1 MSESGNQTSKS
12 NQSVSLSEAHDVQS
26 NLNVIQAPDVNCSTV
41 EANANSDDNI
51 EMTGS
56 QEPLTEIEVVTP
68 LGSKITMSV
77 PVSKVSDAENANMAL
92 KRAYQHLE
100 IVQININ
107 KERPYF
113 YKQGANFIKWVEA
126 VEEYILLYHFN
137 DIITRMVYKRMY
149 KTATEK
155 DFKLFSFNYSNL
167 NIMPDILPKQS
178 IIEFSSKF
186 AIIVEYIYIFTQCG
200 LYDALQYNNIFE
212 IRKELGEKIAKN
224 LKVDVLN
231 NESAYKSLKI
241 FYCYQYADSL
251 YYVDDVNKRVV
262 ELNDLLFGKTALE
275 HLSRCGL
282 GSYHV
287 GELLGSEIERFAKKF
302 SQMTPKEL
310 EICGTLIMSRVLI
323 NLLEDKYSGE
333 MCKVLRK
340 TLTKIMDDEKPLDK
354 DSLLDIGKRVQRLEA
369 EPVYNYHPG
378 TLIKETSSK
387 GLINESKS
395 QPHQYRLMRVPT
407 YRRAKRRGKKN

>member
-186 AIIVEYIYIFTQCG
+186 AIIVEYIYLLNVVCMMLFNIIIFT
-200 LYDALQYNNIFE
+200 
-212 IRKELGEKIAKN
+212 K
-224 LKVDVLN
+224 
-231 NESAYKSLKI
+231 
-241 FYCYQYADSL
+241 
-251 YYVDDVNKRVV
+251 
-262 ELNDLLFGKTALE
+262 FGK
-275 HLSRCGL
+275 
-282 GSYHV
+282 
-287 GELLGSEIERFAKKF
+287 
-302 SQMTPKEL
+302 
-310 EICGTLIMSRVLI
+310 
-323 NLLEDKYSGE
+323 N
-333 MCKVLRK
+333 
-340 TLTKIMDDEKPLDK
+340 
-354 DSLLDIGKRVQRLEA
+354 
-369 EPVYNYHPG
+369 
-378 TLIKETSSK
+378 
-387 GLINESKS
+387 
-395 QPHQYRLMRVPT
+395 
-407 YRRAKRRGKKN
+407 

>member
-1 MSESGNQTSKS
+1 MSESGNQTSTS

-186 AIIVEYIYIFTQCG
+186 AIIVEYIYI
-200 LYDALQYNNIFE
+200 
-212 IRKELGEKIAKN
+212 
-224 LKVDVLN
+224 
-231 NESAYKSLKI
+231 
-241 FYCYQYADSL
+241 
-251 YYVDDVNKRVV
+251 
-262 ELNDLLFGKTALE
+262 
-275 HLSRCGL
+275 
-282 GSYHV
+282 
-287 GELLGSEIERFAKKF
+287 
-302 SQMTPKEL
+302 
-310 EICGTLIMSRVLI
+310 
-323 NLLEDKYSGE
+323 YS
-333 MCKVLRK
+333 MWFV
-340 TLTKIMDDEKPLDK
+340 
-354 DSLLDIGKRVQRLEA
+354 
-369 EPVYNYHPG
+369 
-378 TLIKETSSK
+378 
-387 GLINESKS
+387 
-395 QPHQYRLMRVPT
+395 
-407 YRRAKRRGKKN
+407 